1 MDSKGAPCWQPPS
14 LGCLTD
20 VKPFWRGFGV
30 AGCAWAAGG
39 MPSPWLSA
47 LYLVFGDAGLVF
59 FMLMESVGCPA
70 SLTWG

>member
-1 MDSKGAPCWQPPS
+1 MLAAAFLRVSE
-14 LGCLTD
+14 GCETLLER
-20 VKPFWRGFGV
+20 FW
-30 AGCAWAAGG
+30 CAWAAGG